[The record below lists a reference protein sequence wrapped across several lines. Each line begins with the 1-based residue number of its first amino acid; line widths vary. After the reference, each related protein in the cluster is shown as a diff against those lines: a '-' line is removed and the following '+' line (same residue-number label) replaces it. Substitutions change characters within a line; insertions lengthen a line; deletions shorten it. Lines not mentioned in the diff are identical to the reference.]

1 MNLVFEYI
9 KYRWNAKG
17 RHGTHSPF
25 VYDFVDQC
33 MQISLD
39 NEFIEE
45 RKKLFSSL
53 KSENRTITIEDFGV
67 GSKKLNNERLI
78 SQIFKTS
85 SSKGKYGN
93 LLYQLSAH
101 YRPNRILEFGTS
113 LGIGTIHFSKGN
125 TSSRIVS
132 IEACQATR
140 NEALE
145 NFGKLNCTNIES
157 IHATFSSFLKTY
169 SGEKFDLVFID
180 GHHDG
185 LALKNY
191 LEQLNPFTHNDT
203 LFILDDIRWS
213 NSMFEAWKDLCL
225 SQDYHVTMDLFR
237 MGIILKRTQQ
247 VKEHFVISTYTNPL
261 YDALK

>member
-1 MNLVFEYI
+1 MNLAFEYI

-39 NEFIEE
+39 ENFIEE
-45 RKKLFSSL
+45 RERLFKSL
-53 KSENRTITIEDFGV
+53 KADNRTITIEDFGV
-67 GSKKLNNERLI
+67 GSKKLNNERQI
-78 SQIFKTS
+78 SQLFNTS
-85 SSKGKYGN
+85 SSKGKYGD
-93 LLYQLSAH
+93 LLYRLSAF
-101 YRPNRILEFGTS
+101 YKPKRILEFGTS

-125 TSSRIVS
+125 SDSNIVTV
-132 IEACQATR
+132 EACSATR
-140 NEALE
+140 NEALG
-145 NFGKLNCTNIES
+145 NFRKLNCMNIES
-157 IHATFSSFLKTY
+157 ILATFSSFLESY
-169 SGEKFDLVFID
+169 SGEKFDIVFID

-185 LALKNY
+185 VALKNY
-191 LEQLNPFTHNDT
+191 LELLNPHTHNDT

-213 NSMFEAWKDLCL
+213 NSMFEAWTELCA

-247 VKEHFVISTYTNPL
+247 VKEHFVVAI
-261 YDALK
+261 